1 MKTLS
6 ETSTPDSDQAIYVVG
21 TATYLVTFFLRSMGF
36 AQTDV
41 EIFIIPFIFS
51 ALAMVSY
58 LLLKKIVPAKWLF
71 LVFVSLCVV
80 VMLGSWY
87 VNTPKTEDEC
97 VLSQIKSA
105 RNPAAVS
112 QINRSCYDKFN

>member
-6 ETSTPDSDQAIYVVG
+6 ETPTPDSDRAIYVVG

-41 EIFIIPFIFS
+41 EIFIVPFIFS
-51 ALAMVSY
+51 ASAMVSY
-58 LLLKKIVPAKWLF
+58 LVLKKIVPAKWLF
-71 LVFVSLCVV
+71 LAFVSLCVV

-97 VLSQIKSA
+97 VLSLIKSA

-112 QINRSCYDKFN
+112 QINRSCYDKFH